1 MNRFH
6 IVVTTL
12 VAAVALGFTLRT
24 LGEPEAVGAS
34 AAPAADP
41 TPFTEQS
48 EHIPRNSGTV
58 EAPATF

>member
-24 LGEPEAVGAS
+24 MGQHDAVEAAS
-34 AAPAADP
+34 PAADP
-41 TPFTEQS
+41 TPFTQES
-48 EHIPRNSGTV
+48 EHIPRNATAP
-58 EAPATF
+58 EAAPTF

>member
-24 LGEPEAVGAS
+24 LGEHEAVGAS
-34 AAPAADP
+34 AALATDP
-41 TPFTEQS
+41 TPFTEES
-48 EHIPRNSGTV
+48 EHIPRDSS
-58 EAPATF
+58 PAEPPSTF